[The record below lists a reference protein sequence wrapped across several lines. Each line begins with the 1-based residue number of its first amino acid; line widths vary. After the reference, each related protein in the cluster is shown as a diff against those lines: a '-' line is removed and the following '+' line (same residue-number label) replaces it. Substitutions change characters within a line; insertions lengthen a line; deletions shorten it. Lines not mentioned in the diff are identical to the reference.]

1 MQLPRSQIQGVF
13 SEFVKVEPNV
23 ILKRL
28 TVYGRNPN
36 EKSKEKIRI
45 FKKHLLNVILFKLHS

>member
-1 MQLPRSQIQGVF
+1 MK
-13 SEFVKVEPNV
+13 FVKVEPSV

-45 FKKHLLNVILFKLHS
+45 FKKQFLNIILFKLHS

>member
-1 MQLPRSQIQGVF
+1 MK
-13 SEFVKVEPNV
+13 FVKVEPNV

-28 TVYGRNPN
+28 TVCGKNPN

-45 FKKHLLNVILFKLHS
+45 FKKHFLNVILFKLYS